1 MRRDKFMKELEYLLQ
16 DIPDEDKADAIAY
29 YQDYLEEAG
38 PENEEKVIQDFGSPE
53 RVAAI
58 IRADI
63 YGTLEDGGEFTEK
76 GYEDE
81 RFKEPNLGLVKSGE
95 GQKSQSEQQVKEERK
110 GNAYAAGN
118 DRQGAYG
125 AGNNRQGAYGAGD
138 NRQGAYGAGNNGQGA
153 YGAGNN
159 GQRAYGAGGYGSG
172 IFTENT
178 PPGHERK
185 RWEWWQIL
193 GMIILGCCVV
203 PVVIPLVFGI
213 GGGAVGLLVGLIG
226 LLAGVLV
233 ALSIGLA
240 AVTFA
245 LLLAGVILVIVS
257 FGQISINL
265 IHGIL
270 CLGTGVGILGL
281 GMLFLA
287 LCGLYY
293 GMFLPWLVKS
303 MINGISRLIHRKEV
317 SV

>member
-81 RFKEPNLGLVKSGE
+81 RFKEPKLGLVRSGE

-110 GNAYAAGN
+110 GNSYAAGN
-118 DRQGAYG
+118 DRQGTYG
-125 AGNNRQGAYGAGD
+125 AGNNRQGAYGAG
-138 NRQGAYGAGNNGQGA
+138 
-153 YGAGNN
+153 
-159 GQRAYGAGGYGSG
+159 GYGSG
-172 IFTENT
+172 IFTEKT
-178 PPGHERK
+178 PPGHERR

-293 GMFLPWLVKS
+293 GIRIICICGWK
-303 MINGISRLIHRKEV
+303 
-317 SV
+317 